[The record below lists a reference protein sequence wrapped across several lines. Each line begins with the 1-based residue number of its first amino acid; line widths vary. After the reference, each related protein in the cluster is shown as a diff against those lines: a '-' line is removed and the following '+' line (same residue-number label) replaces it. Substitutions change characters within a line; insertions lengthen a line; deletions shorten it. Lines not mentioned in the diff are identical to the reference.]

1 MKEARHLYNQSPRA
15 SISNSS
21 QCASWSSLKERQDRS
36 ESKVQEIL
44 NVDELAP
51 INNLTD
57 HPNPARTNDNQG
69 EGGGGKV
76 PESCF
81 ARTSLGDDVDRWSVH
96 VFSPPLCV
104 LV

>member
-1 MKEARHLYNQSPRA
+1 MKEARHLYKQSPRA

-21 QCASWSSLKERQDRS
+21 HCASWPSLKERQDRS

-44 NVDELAP
+44 NVDKLAP
-51 INNLTD
+51 IINLAD
-57 HPNPARTNDNQG
+57 CSNPARTNDNQG
-69 EGGGGKV
+69 EDGGGKV

-81 ARTSLGDDVDRWSVH
+81 ARTNLGDDINRWSVH
-96 VFSPPLCV
+96 VSSSPLYV